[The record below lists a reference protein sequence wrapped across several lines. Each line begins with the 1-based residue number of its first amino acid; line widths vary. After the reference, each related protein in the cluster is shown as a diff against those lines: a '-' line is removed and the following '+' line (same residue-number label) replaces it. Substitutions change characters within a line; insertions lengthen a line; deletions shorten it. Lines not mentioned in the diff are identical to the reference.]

1 VTNDR
6 VPDPYRTLG
15 VDQAAPPEEVRRAY
29 LRAIRAV
36 HPDVAPGREDEARAI
51 NQAYRAILARQR
63 AASTPASGATAPPPP
78 SPPQTAT
85 RPGSSGPRRAHRP
98 SVAERVSL
106 WTGAI
111 LVVGIALWAGTA
123 VRSGPSAAPASEPNP
138 ATVIAECEME
148 VSAAFGRALDA
159 HDRAD
164 VAVTRA
170 AAAGGLSEEPA
181 RLDGSLAAA
190 ESGVRRLD
198 RGRLSDAGRRLVS
211 SFLEL
216 LEQDRVTVAHAAQ
229 RRWDLVGAGQ
239 RQADAQLDQTL
250 DLIRATA
257 TLPLCHLADVL
268 GE

>member
-1 VTNDR
+1 MIDNR
-6 VPDPYRTLG
+6 IPDPYRTLG
-15 VDQAAPPEEVRRAY
+15 VDPATPPEEVRRAY

-36 HPDVAPGREDEARAI
+36 HPDLAPGREEEARAI
-51 NQAYRAILARQR
+51 NQAYRAILGRQR

-85 RPGSSGPRRAHRP
+85 RPGSPAPRRVHRP

-111 LVVGIALWAGTA
+111 VVVGIALWAGTA
-123 VRSGPSAAPASEPNP
+123 VRSGPTAVTPSEPNP

-164 VAVTRA
+164 IAVTRA

-198 RGRLSDAGRRLVS
+198 RSQLSDAGQRLAS
-211 SFLEL
+211 SVLALIED
-216 LEQDRVTVAHAAQ
+216 DRVIVAHASQ
-229 RRWDLVGAGQ
+229 RRWDLVGIGQ

-257 TLPLCHLADVL
+257 TLPLC
-268 GE
+268 G